1 MNSKKALKK
10 LKKAVINGQLSGS
23 KKQLRALEKQPGA
36 HRPST
41 QHATSGNQPRLTEE
55 VKTVANQALMQA
67 ANELIAP
74 LNPLLSWFGG
84 INVSGGVTSA
94 SPRSKV
100 SAIKQ
105 SANDASPIFAIKS
118 VGHLPLK
125 SPPCKRCPA
134 LSNGICKCA
143 AKKFSLSA

>member
-10 LKKAVINGQLSGS
+10 LKKAVINSQLTGS

-84 INVSGGVTSA
+84 INVSGGVTST
-94 SPRSKV
+94 SPRSNV

-105 SANDASPIFAIKS
+105 SANDASSIFAIKS

>member
-10 LKKAVINGQLSGS
+10 LKKAVINGQLTGS

-41 QHATSGNQPRLTEE
+41 QHATSDNQPRLTEE

-84 INVSGGVTSA
+84 INVSGGVTS
-94 SPRSKV
+94 PRSNV